1 MITLGRKKFYESK
14 LLMSRLYNRT
24 FTAFS
29 ARECYSKFVSV
40 NCSFPFCQKKTPY
53 AAKHKTKDTD
63 RKEET
68 KDLKEKNESKWKEG
82 KT

>member
-1 MITLGRKKFYESK
+1 MITLERKKFYESK

-29 ARECYSKFVSV
+29 AREGYSKFMSV
-40 NCSFPFCQKKTPY
+40 NCSFPFCQKRTPY
-53 AAKHKTKDTD
+53 AAKHKTKNTD

-68 KDLKEKNESKWKEG
+68 KDLKENNYLKWKER